1 MNMTNHDID
10 HLITRIAQGDDGA
23 LEALYNGMKRPVYFY
38 ALQLSGSQNIAE
50 DAMQDTFIS
59 IMSHC
64 GSYQVKGNGRAWIM
78 TITRNKVFDL
88 LRKQEQQIGT
98 EHVLH
103 SVPRL
108 WAFLPRRLNQS
119 SRLAVTTV

>member
-1 MNMTNHDID
+1 MTNHDID

-64 GSYQVKGNGRAWIM
+64 GSYQAKGNGRAWFM

-88 LRKQEQQIGT
+88 LRKQKHFSAMEEAGCCKAYF
-98 EHVLH
+98 VL
-103 SVPRL
+103 RY
-108 WAFLPRRLNQS
+108 R
-119 SRLAVTTV
+119 